1 MNLHVITTD
10 DLRKSQIENYT
21 ELLKNSKSEKQIKF
35 LEQQI
40 TLLSG
45 NSIHHS
51 KRSIRDNISRV
62 LHIPDSL

>member
-1 MNLHVITTD
+1 MHVISAN
-10 DLRKSQIENYT
+10 DLKKFQIENYT

>member
-1 MNLHVITTD
+1 MNLHVVSPD
-10 DLRKSQIENYT
+10 DLKKFQIENYA
-21 ELLKNSKSEKQIKF
+21 ELLKNSRSVKQIKF

-45 NSIHHS
+45 NGINHS
-51 KRSIRDNISRV
+51 KHSIRGNISRV